1 MTAADDTFLRAG
13 RPGEPR
19 LDAIGLVRLAERLG
33 ARDGGEEIGEGAGGE
48 ARYAE
53 ALPSTLDG
61 SPEATLAL
69 ARLYLRLGPYLRDR
83 PWPRWRE
90 AGLPVPVRIAWLRA
104 EIAARPETLRH
115 EPAGEPLYQA
125 VHGLAA
131 IDADAPGELLRALSE
146 RPEPALRAEALRIAR
161 EAVRA
166 ALLAPARARAVIV
179 RLLDPG
185 AEPCAATADL
195 VTAALRELAEPWAAL
210 DPLPRDRLHR
220 LLAAPP
226 TGAVAEAALGAA
238 ARHGHRDL
246 LREVAGDPGRPPAL
260 RRRALELLG
269 DLATRDD
276 VADLA
281 GLAATD
287 PLLLAGPAV
296 RCLAGM
302 HRRGHFPSGA
312 DVPAVVGLALA
323 DHAVP
328 AGDLAT
334 VLFTARHETLRALAA
349 APPDDPSWP
358 RRLELLV
365 ALAAQ
370 GTGGLP
376 AGAAATA
383 PLAAAADPVPFLEA
397 IRALRHTEA
406 EESVLAALPRAPAAA
421 LRTLEAVG
429 GHRTVTAL
437 REGLG
442 LDGTGGT
449 VVAHLRPVRHR
460 ALELLWRL
468 TEDAAERRRLLDR
481 LDPRD
486 LPPRVA
492 ADLGGPDARE
502 LELLRAG
509 LDPGDPAGALCALAR
524 NGDAGTVPVIAYL
537 LLRVASDLASAAAPA
552 TAPEPARHRGRRG
565 APPVPPGEPEVPDEV
580 ITAIRGLGARLHR
593 RGRIRPRCLLDA
605 AGPEE
610 AGDALVAS
618 LALDLLERPGTAP
631 AEHAI
636 LLRTLLRLRP
646 GPLRA
651 RLHPLLRHRDRHV
664 RKHVIALLA
673 REAGGSGTRALS
685 AGLIALTRAPD
696 AQTVRQ
702 ALLALGGARAGW
714 AAAAIAD
721 CLDHPSMNVKK
732 TAAAA
737 LATAGAPQAVPALL
751 AWLGRHENPGLR
763 DALDGALRAIL
774 GDGHAATLVAAAD
787 LAGDE
792 RTRTL
797 LLRPLVQRSLPDPPG
812 RALPARSIGALAR
825 QGSPAGATLLRL
837 AADERGPARR
847 PAPDADLESLAEHGW
862 NAAAARRLTG
872 RHERDPEPIAAAR
885 PERLRPLLAHWLELA
900 GAEDDPGPVLRLT
913 LRVCPAPWSGEEIG
927 LFARS
932 AGMLVTALPL
942 IGDAYRDRLLAVLE
956 ESAGR
961 WDPGEAL
968 EIAARIR
975 ASPPGAAGSRA
986 ELALLR
992 RCGAVLT
999 RGDLER
1005 ALAVAGSGPDPWL
1018 GREAVLR
1025 EAFGLPGACG
1035 SPTGDTTDAAAVD
1048 DPDDAPDD
1056 AARDAVRAWRE
1067 ELEEAVRSPEA
1078 LRRFRATGA
1087 APAGAGV
1094 GSRERL
1100 EALAAA
1106 FPSAGEG
1113 VRGLLLDWMLE
1124 AQPLGA
1130 PAWTLAEEAARPLP
1144 PEREPR
1150 PGDLDQP
1157 RSADQRERLLAMLD
1171 GPDRDRRDHAARVLA
1186 GWPEPEIRRA
1196 VLRAFLQGRADVPRI
1211 HGLAPEL
1218 PAVVEDLPALELEE
1232 DPVRERAVRA
1242 AAHLDAARLARLV
1255 PWLLGWWEH
1264 GGPATRAEAWQAL
1277 RRADAD
1283 LVAQAL
1289 TGRLDEGAWGM
1300 LDVLTGRPLL
1310 RTPALIRARDRLRAE
1325 GRDGMADAIVLV
1337 DGPLRPPGAVGEDA
1351 AAALAALRTRRPVPA
1366 DGAERPLR
1374 AELFALARTGAPGQV
1389 RRALTVLAERH
1400 DEVRAR
1406 GGRDPE
1412 LEELVTACA
1421 GHPEARVR
1429 LHAHRISRRV
1439 LERADHLELTARLL
1453 ADPRPDIVRTAV
1465 RTVTHAAWR
1474 PAIPALVGLLA
1485 HARPEV
1491 RGSAADGL
1499 VRFGEPA
1506 VPALRHAAGRARPD
1520 RRPRYTAVLGRIAA
1534 AAPPE

>member
-1 MTAADDTFLRAG
+1 MTAANDTFLRPG
-13 RPGEPR
+13 KPGEPR
-19 LDAIGLVRLAERLG
+19 LDPIALVRLAERLG
-33 ARDGGEEIGEGAGGE
+33 TRDGGEEADEGACERAGSE
-48 ARYAE
+48 ARYAEYAE
-53 ALPSTLDG
+53 ALPSTLEG
-61 SPEATLAL
+61 PPEAALAL

-83 PWPRWRE
+83 HWPRWRE
-90 AGLPVPVRIAWLRA
+90 AGLPVPARIAWLRA

-131 IDADAPGELLRALSE
+131 IDADAPEELLRALSD

-179 RLLDPG
+179 RLIAAD

-195 VTAALRELAEPWAAL
+195 AAAALRELAEPWAAL

-226 TGAVAEAALGAA
+226 TGAVAGAAIGTA

-246 LREVAGDPGRPPAL
+246 LREVAGDPDRPPAL

-276 VADLA
+276 VPDLA

-312 DVPAVVGLALA
+312 DVPVIVGLALA

-328 AGDLAT
+328 ADTLAT
-334 VLFTARHETLRALAA
+334 VLFTVRHETLRELAA
-349 APPDDPSWP
+349 APPDDPAWP

-370 GTGGLP
+370 GTGDMP

-397 IRALRHTEA
+397 IRALRHTGA
-406 EESVLAALPRAPAAA
+406 EEAVLAALPRAPAAA

-429 GHRTVTAL
+429 GRRTVTAL

-442 LDGTGGT
+442 LDGADGT
-449 VVAHLRPVRHR
+449 PVPHLRTVRHQ
-460 ALELLWRL
+460 ALELLWHL

-481 LDPRD
+481 LDPRG

-492 ADLGGPDARE
+492 ADLGAPDARE

-509 LDPGDPAGALCALAR
+509 LDPDDPAGSLCVLAR
-524 NGDAGTVPVIAYL
+524 NGDAGTVPVIADL
-537 LLRVASDLASAAAPA
+537 LLRVASDLAAASAPGAAPA
-552 TAPEPARHRGRRG
+552 RPRGG
-565 APPVPPGEPEVPDEV
+565 AEGATGEPEVPGEV
-580 ITAIRGLGARLHR
+580 VTAIRGLGARLHR

-605 AGPEE
+605 AGPDE
-610 AGDALVAS
+610 AGDALAAS

-631 AEHAI
+631 AEQAI
-636 LLRTLLRLRP
+636 LLRMLLRLRP
-646 GPLRA
+646 GALRA

-673 REAGGSGTRALS
+673 REVGGSGTRALS
-685 AGLIALTRAPD
+685 AGLIGLTRAPD
-696 AQTVRQ
+696 APTVRQ
-702 ALLALGGARAGW
+702 ALLALGEARARW

-721 CLDHPSMNVKK
+721 CLDHPNMNVKK

-737 LATAGAPQAVPALL
+737 LATAGAPEAVPALL
-751 AWLGRHENPGLR
+751 SWLGRHDNPGLR
-763 DALDGALRAIL
+763 EALDGALRAVL

-792 RTRTL
+792 RTRAL
-797 LLRPLVQRSLPDPPG
+797 LLRPLIHGPLPEAPG

-825 QGSPAGATLLRL
+825 QGSPAGETLLRL
-837 AADERGPARR
+837 AAEERGPA
-847 PAPDADLESLAEHGW
+847 PWTAPDTDLESLAEHGW
-862 NAAAARRLTG
+862 DAAAARRLTR

-885 PERLRPLLAHWLELA
+885 PERLRPLLPRWLELA
-900 GAEDDPGPVLRLT
+900 GTEDDPGPVLRLT

-932 AGMLVTALPL
+932 AGVLVTALPV
-942 IGDAYRDRLLAVLE
+942 IGDACRDGLLAVLE
-956 ESAGR
+956 EAAGR
-961 WDPGEAL
+961 WTAGEAL

-975 ASPPGAAGSRA
+975 ALPPGAAGSRA

-992 RCGAVLT
+992 RCGAVPT

-1005 ALAVAGSGPDPWL
+1005 ALAVAGSGADPWRA
-1018 GREAVLR
+1018 REAVLR
-1025 EAFGLPGACG
+1025 EAFGLPGAGG
-1035 SPTGDTTDAAAVD
+1035 SPTGDT
-1048 DPDDAPDD
+1048 
-1056 AARDAVRAWRE
+1056 ARDAVRAWRE
-1067 ELEEAVRSPEA
+1067 ELEEAVRSPAA
-1078 LRRFRATGA
+1078 LRRFRATGT

-1106 FPSAGEG
+1106 FPTAGEA

-1124 AQPLGA
+1124 SQPLGA

-1144 PEREPR
+1144 SEREPR

-1157 RSADQRERLLAMLD
+1157 RSAAQRERLLAMLD
-1171 GPDRDRRDHAARVLA
+1171 GPARDRRDGAARVLA
-1186 GWPEPEIRRA
+1186 GWPEPETRRA
-1196 VLRAFLQGRADVPRI
+1196 VLRAFLQGRADVPLTRD
-1211 HGLAPEL
+1211 LAAAL
-1218 PAVVEDLPALELEE
+1218 PSVIEDLPALEREE
-1232 DPVRERAVRA
+1232 DPVRERAARA
-1242 AAHLDAARLARLV
+1242 AAHLDAAGLARLV
-1255 PWLLGWWEH
+1255 PRLLGWWEH
-1264 GGPATRAEAWQAL
+1264 GGPAARAEAERAL
-1277 RRADAD
+1277 RRADPD
-1283 LVAQAL
+1283 LVAEAL
-1289 TGRLDEGAWGM
+1289 TGRLGEGAWGV
-1300 LDVLTGRPLL
+1300 LDLLAGHPLL
-1310 RTPALIRARDRLRAE
+1310 RTPALARARERLRAE
-1325 GRDGMADAIVLV
+1325 GRDGLADTIVLV
-1337 DGPLRPPGAVGEDA
+1337 DGPLRPPGAVREDA
-1351 AAALAALRTRRPVPA
+1351 AAALAALRARRPAPA
-1366 DGAERPLR
+1366 GGGQRPLR
-1374 AELFALARTGAPGQV
+1374 AELFDLARTGTPGQV
-1389 RRALTVLAERH
+1389 RRALTVLADRH

-1421 GHPEARVR
+1421 GHPEPRVR
-1429 LHAHRISRRV
+1429 VHAHRISRRV
-1439 LERADHLELTARLL
+1439 LERADHLELTVRLL
-1453 ADPRPDIVRTAV
+1453 ADPRPGIVRAAV
-1465 RTVTHAAWR
+1465 GTVAHAAWR

-1499 VRFGEPA
+1499 VLFGEPA

-1520 RRPRYTAVLGRIAA
+1520 RRPRYTAVLDRIADG
-1534 AAPPE
+1534 APPE